1 MTIEPVHFAKGSDSV
16 VEGWGMPYFGPF
28 AGDDGIGRD
37 FEGEYFSPRTDFLF
51 DWFRGERP
59 TLYQHT
65 WDRSVGTDR
74 LGGVTGFEKRDQG
87 VWVQAQL
94 DIRSRWYEA
103 VRELIGSDGLSFSS
117 GAYPGGV
124 AIEKSGEIVRWP
136 WVEMTLTPSPMNPY
150 ASVAALKSMD
160 WPPFPPL
167 ADTSVPDA
175 PRRFRIIGVRAMWS
189 SSYISALPDGAFAC
203 LDGAERHY
211 PHHNAG
217 GGLDLPHLR
226 AALSR
231 LGDPGNVQC
240 GRRHLEAHA
249 RAAGVGE

>member
-1 MTIEPVHFAKGSDSV
+1 MIDPVHFAKGSDSLI
-16 VEGWGMPYFGPF
+16 EGWGMPYFGPF
-28 AGDDGIGRD
+28 EGGDGVGRD

-59 TLYQHT
+59 ILYQHT
-65 WDRSVGTDR
+65 WDKAVGTDR
-74 LGGVTGFEKRDQG
+74 LGGATGFDRRDRG

-94 DIRSRWYEA
+94 DIRSKWYEA
-103 VRELIGSDGLSFSS
+103 VRELIGADGLSFSS

-124 AIEKSGEIVRWP
+124 VVEKSGEITRWP

-150 ASVAALKSMD
+150 ASVAALKALD
-160 WPPFPPL
+160 LPPL
-167 ADTSVPDA
+167 PPLITAA
-175 PRRFRIIGVRAMWS
+175 PEAVSQRFRIVGVRATWS
-189 SSYISALPDGAFAC
+189 SSYMNALPDSAFAC
-203 LDGAERHY
+203 LDSSGRHY
-211 PHHNAG
+211 PHHNAQ

-231 LGDPGNVQC
+231 LGDAGNVQC

-249 RAAGVGE
+249 RAEGVGE